1 MVFRVVTPI
10 PGFAHIGSVELTKID
25 DFFMRLKSQ
34 DDETSFTLVNPF
46 MLREYP
52 LELPP
57 YYQDILKI
65 TKKSAALTL
74 NIMIVATPIENS
86 TVNFIAPL
94 IFNTDNQTMAQVLL
108 DQERYPNYGLMEPI
122 GNFLEDESNEA

>member
-65 TKKSAALTL
+65 TKK
-74 NIMIVATPIENS
+74 
-86 TVNFIAPL
+86 AP
-94 IFNTDNQTMAQVLL
+94 
-108 DQERYPNYGLMEPI
+108 P
-122 GNFLEDESNEA
+122 